1 MEKKHL
7 SVALWVI
14 GGMFGILITLLIYIW
29 EDHKGQQQQH
39 NRNLEKIYNR
49 LESSMSRTV
58 SEVAEIKKY
67 LLIKDG
73 FDVDMRTKQAEWD
86 RLIKERQEKG
96 SSSRGGSMMEQPLEF
111 DAIEQ
116 STHYAVGL

>member
-7 SVALWVI
+7 NVALWVI
-14 GGMFGILITLLIYIW
+14 GGMFSVLIALLIYIW

-39 NRNLEKIYNR
+39 NRNLEKIYDR

-73 FDVDMRTKQAEWD
+73 FDVEERTKQVEWD
-86 RLIKERQEKG
+86 RLIKEHQEKG
-96 SSSRGGSMMEQPLEF
+96 SRRRGVQMDHPFNF

-116 STHYAVGL
+116 STTYAADL